1 MTKKSKNELENES
14 KFDIGNV
21 ADVGI
26 AVTVTLVFSD
36 EAHRE
41 SWLEAN
47 GFIPTDEQI
56 EKAKLTARY
65 DSQRFYNH
73 VLAKRSDYLIRQNNT
88 NLVYHIGALCGGK
101 YIRNPYNTSIELDQM
116 SERNEKKEKK
126 NKLTNISKGVQH
138 GTK

>member
-26 AVTVTLVFSD
+26 AVTVTLVFSN

-56 EKAKLTARY
+56 EKAKLTVT
-65 DSQRFYNH
+65 DSSQEFYNH

-88 NLVYHIGALCGGK
+88 SLVYHIGSLCGGK
-101 YIRNPYNTSIELDQM
+101 YIHNPYNTSIELDQI
-116 SERNEKKEKK
+116 SERNKKKRRK
-126 NKLTNISKGVQH
+126 
-138 GTK
+138 